1 MKEGWAFLKQMK
13 IKKLSEEKIQ
23 TMKKEL
29 NGNFKMEK

>member
-1 MKEGWAFLKQMK
+1 MKQMK
-13 IKKLSEEKIQ
+13 IKKLSEEKIE